1 MGMEKQTAE
10 LEGVRQNEKS
20 LIQQRNEINKQMQ
33 KQLADAANNPNVQV
47 VQEFVEKEVIVEKEI
62 VIEKEVEKI
71 IDNSQDVAQFKQKI
85 EELERQLEAK
95 SKDVGEEKKRKKTK
109 EEE

>member
-47 VQEFVEKEVIVEKEI
+47 VQEFVEKEV